1 MLLELKW
8 NRPTDVP
15 YPNVWHRFLAKDLN
29 SDELVEY
36 RIEDLTEDRFDA
48 AFQNMK
54 ENFILDEPQFQSRNA
69 IDEENMV
76 EEYCEVMR
84 AISRNRMTLVCVKE
98 GSDEIIGVNW
108 NYVLTKGDA
117 FDKQLRQNV
126 ICFDKKILFLWEI
139 FYFITKP

>member
-1 MLLELKW
+1 MFLELKW
-8 NRPTDVP
+8 NRPDDVP
-15 YPNVWHRFLAKDLN
+15 FPNVWHRFLAKDLN

-36 RIEDLTEDRFDA
+36 RIEDLTEDRFDD

-108 NYVLTKGDA
+108 NYVLSRGDA
-117 FDKQLRQNV
+117 FDEQLRQNV
-126 ICFDKKILFLWEI
+126 IFLNNLSSFYAKSI
-139 FYFITKP
+139 FIGHR